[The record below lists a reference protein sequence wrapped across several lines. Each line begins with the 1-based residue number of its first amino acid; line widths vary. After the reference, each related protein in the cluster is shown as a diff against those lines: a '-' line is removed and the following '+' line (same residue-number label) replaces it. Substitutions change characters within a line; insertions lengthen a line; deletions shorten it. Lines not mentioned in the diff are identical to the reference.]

1 MLRSENGASG
11 AGAAES
17 IDALAMTSDMRDIA
31 LVTGASG
38 FIGGAVAALLHE
50 EGFRVRAFVR
60 PTSPRANLR
69 PQYEVF
75 EGDVTDRDSLRAALR
90 GVRYLFHVA
99 ADYRLWAP
107 DPTIVMRTNLEGT
120 RIVMEEALRA
130 GVERI
135 VHTSS
140 VATLAPDA
148 SGLCDETR
156 RLAVCDRLGAY
167 KRSKL
172 LSERLVEEM
181 VERDALPA
189 VIVNPSAPLGPGDV
203 RPTPTGRIVLEA
215 MRGNMPAYV
224 DTGLAVV
231 HVADVAAGHL
241 AALRLGRIGERY
253 ILGGENVELSEL
265 LAEVAKF
272 SGGRPPLMRLPRW
285 PLLPVAHANEALA
298 RLTGREPF
306 LNVESLRLSAVTMFF
321 DDSKARRELGYRSRP
336 YRHALADAVEWFG
349 ARDRAKRGP
358 PQAARRAP
366 GDALGE

>member
-1 MLRSENGASG
+1 LLRRENGAHG
-11 AGAAES
+11 AGAAEP
-17 IDALAMTSDMRDIA
+17 IDALAMTSDTRDIA

-50 EGFRVRAFVR
+50 QGFRVRAFVR

-69 PQYEVF
+69 PQYEIF
-75 EGDVTDRDSLRAALR
+75 EGDVTDRESLRAALR
-90 GVRYLFHVA
+90 GVRFVFHVA

-107 DPTIVMRTNLEGT
+107 DPRVVMRTNVDGT
-120 RIVMEEALRA
+120 RAVMEEALRA

-156 RLAVCDRLGAY
+156 RLEVCDRLGAY

-181 VERDALPA
+181 VERHHLPA

-241 AALRLGRIGERY
+241 AALRQGRIGERY

-265 LAEVAKF
+265 LAEVACLI
-272 SGGRPPLMRLPRW
+272 GGRPPRVRLPRW
-285 PLLPVAHANEALA
+285 PLVPLAHVNEALA

-306 LNVESLRLSAVTMFF
+306 LNVESLRLSATTMFF

-336 YRHALADAVEWFG
+336 YRDALADAVEWFG
-349 ARDRAKRGP
+349 ARVRDKREAP
-358 PQAARRAP
+358 RDARRAP
-366 GDALGE
+366 RGALGE

>member
-1 MLRSENGASG
+1 MGRESGASC
-11 AGAAES
+11 AVGAAEP
-17 IDALAMTSDMRDIA
+17 IGALAMTSDTRDIA

-50 EGFRVRAFVR
+50 QGFRVRAFVR

-69 PQYEVF
+69 PHYEIF
-75 EGDVTDRDSLRAALR
+75 EGDVTDRESLRAAL
-90 GVRYLFHVA
+90 GGARYVFHVA

-107 DPTIVMRTNLEGT
+107 DPRVVLRTNLDGT

-156 RLAVCDRLGAY
+156 RLEACDRLGAY

-181 VERDALPA
+181 IERNDLPA

-215 MRGNMPAYV
+215 MLGNMPAYV

-241 AALRLGRIGERY
+241 AALRHGRIGERY
-253 ILGGENVELSEL
+253 ILGGENVALSQL
-265 LAEVAKF
+265 LAEVASL
-272 SGGRPPLMRLPRW
+272 SGRRPPFVRLPRW
-285 PLLPVAHANEALA
+285 PLWPMAHANEALA
-298 RLTGREPF
+298 RVTGREPF
-306 LNVESLRLSAVTMFF
+306 LNVESLRLSATTMFF

-336 YRHALADAVEWFG
+336 YRHALADAIEWFG
-349 ARDRAKRGP
+349 ARVADKRRARQG
-358 PQAARRAP
+358 ARRASGGAP
-366 GDALGE
+366 GE

>member
-1 MLRSENGASG
+1 MLRRENGAPG
-11 AGAAES
+11 AGAAEP
-17 IDALAMTSDMRDIA
+17 IDVLAMTSDTRDIA

-38 FIGGAVAALLHE
+38 FIGGAIAALLHE
-50 EGFRVRAFVR
+50 QGYRVRAFVR

-69 PQYEVF
+69 AQYEIF
-75 EGDVTDRDSLRAALR
+75 EGDVTDRQSLRAALS

-107 DPTIVMRTNLEGT
+107 DPRAVMRTNVDGT

-156 RLAVCDRLGAY
+156 RLEVCDRLGAY

-181 VERDALPA
+181 IERNGLPA

-241 AALRLGRIGERY
+241 AALRHGRIGERY

-265 LAEVAKF
+265 LAEVARLI
-272 SGGRPPLMRLPRW
+272 GGRPPRVRLPRW
-285 PLLPVAHANEALA
+285 PLLPIAHVNEALA

-306 LNVESLRLSAVTMFF
+306 LNVESLRLSATTMFF
-321 DDSKARRELGYRSRP
+321 DDAKARRELGYRSRP

-349 ARDRAKRGP
+349 ARAGEKREAP
-358 PQAARRAP
+358 RDARAP
-366 GDALGE
+366 GGALGE

>member
-1 MLRSENGASG
+1 MRRESGASG
-11 AGAAES
+11 AGAMEP
-17 IDALAMTSDMRDIA
+17 IDVLAMTSDMRDIA

-50 EGFRVRAFVR
+50 QGFRVRAFVR

-69 PQYEVF
+69 PQYEIF
-75 EGDVTDRDSLRAALR
+75 EGDVTDRESLRAALT

-107 DPTIVMRTNLEGT
+107 DPRVVMRTNLDGT

-172 LSERLVEEM
+172 LSERLVEDM
-181 VERDALPA
+181 VERLQLPA
-189 VIVNPSAPLGPGDV
+189 IIVNPSAPLGPGDV

-231 HVADVAAGHL
+231 HVADVAVGHL
-241 AALRLGRIGERY
+241 AALRQGRIGERY

-265 LAEVAKF
+265 LAEVATLI
-272 SGGRPPLMRLPRW
+272 GGRPPRMRLPRW
-285 PLLPVAHANEALA
+285 PLLPLAHANEALA

-306 LNVESLRLSAVTMFF
+306 LNVESLRLSATTMFF

-349 ARDRAKRGP
+349 ARAAETREAPSG
-358 PQAARRAP
+358 ARRAP
-366 GDALGE
+366 GGAPGE